1 MRGVLILAATMMVA
15 VGLMAGSAS
24 GGGGGKT
31 VRVTNFD
38 FKPATV
44 RVQKGG
50 RVTWRNVAG
59 RHTVTFRNGSF
70 HRVISGNE
78 RVSKTFRRRGTFRYL
93 CRFHRS
99 LGQRGKVVVE

>member
-1 MRGVLILAATMMVA
+1 MRRALILAVA
-15 VGLMAGSAS
+15 STLVVALMAGSAS
-24 GGGGGKT
+24 GGGGKT

-44 RVQKGG
+44 TIQKGG
-50 RVTWRNVAG
+50 RVTWRNIAG

-70 HRVISGNE
+70 HRVISGDE

>member
-1 MRGVLILAATMMVA
+1 MRRGLILAATMSLA
-15 VGLMAGSAS
+15 VGLLAGSAS
-24 GGGGGKT
+24 GGGGRT
-31 VRVTNFD
+31 VVRVTNYD

-44 RVQKGG
+44 RVQKGD

-70 HRVISGNE
+70 HRVISGGQ

-93 CRFHRS
+93 CRFHRA
-99 LGQRGKVVVE
+99 LGQRGKVIVE

>member
-1 MRGVLILAATMMVA
+1 MRVALILAATMA
-15 VGLMAGSAS
+15 LAIGLMTGSAS

-44 RVQKGG
+44 RIQRGA

-70 HRVISGNE
+70 DRVLSSDE
-78 RVSKTFRRRGTFRYL
+78 RVSRTFRRRGTFRYL

-99 LGQRGKVVVE
+99 LGQRGRVIVE